1 MTGAAEAAGRS
12 GTLLVVDDE
21 EALVELLGLRLR
33 ELGWS
38 VAGFLE
44 APAAL
49 EAFRA
54 SPGGF
59 DGVVCDLAMPGLD
72 GFAFARE
79 VLALRPATPVVLVSG
94 YVQPE
99 DVQRGE
105 ELGVRAFV
113 EKGTRIEEI
122 VRGVDAAFAD
132 ASPAPG

>member
-1 MTGAAEAAGRS
+1 MTGEEEDTGRK
-12 GTLLVVDDE
+12 GALLVVDDE

-33 ELGWS
+33 DLGWR
-38 VAGFLE
+38 VAGYLD
-44 APAAL
+44 PSAAL

-54 SPGGF
+54 APGDF
-59 DGVVCDLAMPGLD
+59 DGVVCDLAMPGLG

-79 VLALRPATPVVLVSG
+79 VLALRPVTPVVLVSG

-99 DVQRGE
+99 DVRRGE

-122 VRGVDAAFAD
+122 VRGIDAAFAETP
-132 ASPAPG
+132 PAPS